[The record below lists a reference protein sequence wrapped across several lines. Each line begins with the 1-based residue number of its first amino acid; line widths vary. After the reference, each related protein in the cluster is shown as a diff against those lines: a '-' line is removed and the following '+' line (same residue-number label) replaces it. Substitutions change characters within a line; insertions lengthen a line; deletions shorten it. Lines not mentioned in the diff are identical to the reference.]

1 MAQNNEN
8 MKNSP
13 PWLLSCY
20 QQRNAAQAQGHSRSR
35 SDAAGQPAR
44 QQAARRP
51 RTRWC
56 GGVWGPGRGGAGLPP
71 PSARSLLAAVNA
83 DALLDQRR
91 PPHAGK
97 PEPPRLGVQA
107 SPPVGVS
114 ARRSAVSRVSLSA
127 ELDRV
132 WPRVG
137 GGLLRFWADGESK
150 RLGGLCVGIFN
161 F

>member
-1 MAQNNEN
+1 MPRKHRRTAGNGKPQ
-8 MKNSP
+8 P
-13 PWLLSCY
+13 GRP
-20 QQRNAAQAQGHSRSR
+20 QA
-35 SDAAGQPAR
+35 P
-44 QQAARRP
+44 RRP

-56 GGVWGPGRGGAGLPP
+56 GGAWGPGRGGVGLPP
-71 PSARSLLAAVNA
+71 PSARSSFTVVNA
-83 DALLDQRR
+83 DLQAATLLDQRR

-150 RLGGLCVGIFN
+150 RLGGLYVGVFQFLNYILLLPPFLCI
-161 F
+161 

>member
-1 MAQNNEN
+1 M
-8 MKNSP
+8 MTVCFLSCSD

-20 QQRNAAQAQGHSRSR
+20 QQRNAAQAQGHSRSL

-97 PEPPRLGVQA
+97 PEPPRLG
-107 SPPVGVS
+107 SR
-114 ARRSAVSRVSLSA
+114 RRSQGRLYNFK
-127 ELDRV
+127 
-132 WPRVG
+132 
-137 GGLLRFWADGESK
+137 GLWAGP
-150 RLGGLCVGIFN
+150 LN
-161 F
+161 

>member
-56 GGVWGPGRGGAGLPP
+56 GGAWGPGRGGVGLPP
-71 PSARSLLAAVNA
+71 PSARSSFTVVNA
-83 DALLDQRR
+83 DLQAATLLDQRR

-137 GGLLRFWADGESK
+137 GGLFS
-150 RLGGLCVGIFN
+150 IFE
-161 F
+161 